1 MLTFAFTSRS
11 SAATIPLNVETQI
24 NKLNVPPAIANL
36 SASFGATIGQ
46 NGCAGLYPA
55 MLAVMI
61 APTVGINPLDP
72 SFIISLIA
80 IVTISSFGIA
90 GIGGGATFAALIV
103 LSTLGMP
110 VALAGLLIS
119 IEPLIDMGRT
129 AVNVSGSM
137 TAGTITSRILGL
149 NKTTEIDKEKQ
160 PNVIDTQA

>member
-1 MLTFAFTSRS
+1 
-11 SAATIPLNVETQI
+11 
-24 NKLNVPPAIANL
+24 
-36 SASFGATIGQ
+36 
-46 NGCAGLYPA
+46 
-55 MLAVMI
+55 MI

-103 LSTLGMP
+103 LSALDMP

-129 AVNVSGSM
+129 AVNVNGAM
-137 TAGTITSRILGL
+137 TAGSITSKWLGHTDSSVFEQDEAPEAEL
-149 NKTTEIDKEKQ
+149 KNS
-160 PNVIDTQA
+160 